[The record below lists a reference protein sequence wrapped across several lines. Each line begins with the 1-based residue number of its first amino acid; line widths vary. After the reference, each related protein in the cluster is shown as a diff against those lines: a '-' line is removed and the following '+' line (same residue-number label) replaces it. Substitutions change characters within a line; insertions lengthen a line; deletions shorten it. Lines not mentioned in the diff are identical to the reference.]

1 MSDKVGIVYHKD
13 FLLHEASYHPER
25 KERLET
31 TMSLLRREG
40 VLDRLA
46 RIEPREATEAEVAR
60 VHSEEYISSVRE
72 AWDSGRAYLDMDTYL
87 NPYTYK
93 VALKAAGA
101 GLEALKWVMEEEGKV
116 FVLARPPGHHAEPEQ
131 GMGFCIFNNIAI
143 AAEAARA
150 DYGLERILIVD
161 WDVHHGNGTQRSFYS
176 DPGVL
181 FFSVHQSPAYPGTGS
196 IREIGEGRGKGYTIN
211 FPMGPGCSD
220 EDYRYAFEGI
230 LKPVAEQF
238 KPQLILVSAGQDAH
252 VQDPLAGMSLTL
264 AGFRWMTRFVKDMAD
279 RFCQGKTLLFLEGG
293 YDLRG
298 LSESILVILDELAG
312 WDVDLGGEHRNGPR
326 DKDAVEGKILQL
338 QQLLAPYWKF

>member
-13 FLLHEASYHPER
+13 FLLHETSHHPER

-31 TMSLLRREG
+31 TMNLLRREG
-40 VLDRLA
+40 VLDKLNH
-46 RIEPREATEAEVAR
+46 IEPRKATEAEVAR
-60 VHSEEYISSVRE
+60 VHTEGYICSVSE

-87 NPYTYK
+87 NQYTYD
-93 VALKAAGA
+93 VALKAAGG
-101 GLEALKWVMEEEGKV
+101 GLEALKWVMAEKGKV
-116 FVLARPPGHHAEPEQ
+116 FSLARPPGHHAEPDQ

-161 WDVHHGNGTQRSFYS
+161 WDVHHGNGTQRSFYN

-181 FFSVHQSPAYPGTGS
+181 FFSIHQSPAYPGTGA
-196 IREIGEGRGKGYTIN
+196 IQEIGAGQGKGYTIN
-211 FPMGPGCSD
+211 FPMGPGSSD
-220 EDYRYAFEGI
+220 EDYRIALEGI

-264 AGFRWMTRFVKDMAD
+264 AGYRWMTQFIKDLSD
-279 RFCQGKTLLFLEGG
+279 RHCDGKALFFLEGG
-293 YDLRG
+293 YDLRA
-298 LSESILVILDELAG
+298 LAESILVILDELAG
-312 WDVDLGGEHRNGPR
+312 WDIDLGGEHRNGPR
-326 DKDAVEGKILQL
+326 DKDVVEAKILKL
-338 QQLLAPYWKF
+338 QKLLAPYWTF